1 MAALNLDSNVNA
13 KYIVVCFDN
22 DTELFGFSVFSN
34 LENAIAELRDTWWNQ
49 ICEHIDTTPLD
60 LVLDGNDDY
69 EFVSHVKSPDERKL
83 FEICEKDAA
92 WENIIGWL
100 DLDSMDAA
108 VALDEPQVSKYY
120 TIRRVEFQCQ
130 RYNVNTHITK
140 ILIVSDTFQKKEN

>member
-1 MAALNLDSNVNA
+1 MAGLNLDSNANA

-69 EFVSHVKSPDERKL
+69 KFVSYVKSPDERKL

-120 TIRRVEFQCQ
+120 TIRRVEF
-130 RYNVNTHITK
+130 
-140 ILIVSDTFQKKEN
+140 

>member
-1 MAALNLDSNVNA
+1 MAGLNLDSNTNA

-22 DTELFGFSVFSN
+22 DTELFGFSIFSN

-60 LVLDGNDDY
+60 LVLDENDDY
-69 EFVSHVKSPDERKL
+69 EFVSHIKSPDERKL

-108 VALDEPQVSKYY
+108 VSLDEPQVSKYY
-120 TIRRVEFQCQ
+120 TIRRVEF
-130 RYNVNTHITK
+130 
-140 ILIVSDTFQKKEN
+140 